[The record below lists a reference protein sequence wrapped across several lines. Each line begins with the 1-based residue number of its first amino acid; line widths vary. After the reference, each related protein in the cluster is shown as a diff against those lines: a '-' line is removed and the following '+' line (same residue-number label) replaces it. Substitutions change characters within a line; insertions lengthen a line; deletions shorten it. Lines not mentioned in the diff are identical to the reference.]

1 MRPQKFGQWSSWGA
15 FAAILLALGMA
26 ACAESAPRDRD
37 DDDED
42 ESGSTG
48 VFAGSSGSSSSSG
61 AGGGGGGG
69 GGTGGSGAGGISGG
83 GTGFMT
89 PKDMFD
95 YVNQTRDQYKVHTP
109 YDGYPFEGV
118 NSDVMTW
125 SLILAWDEGLAAEA
139 QVEAEKLAG
148 GASPQ
153 GKTYPFANEP
163 GETFWASGLDTDRY
177 MITGFSD
184 ANTPPGKDAFGNP
197 KPPNKWHDT
206 SNGFYRLAVAYQT
219 GTGAFNQKS
228 KLGVGAA
235 EGGDQQTWW
244 VLVFSE

>member
-1 MRPQKFGQWSSWGA
+1 VGQWSSWGA
-15 FAAILLALGMA
+15 LAAILLALGTA
-26 ACAESAPRDRD
+26 ACADAPRNDRD
-37 DDDED
+37 DDDD
-42 ESGSTG
+42 EEQTGGSGMVT
-48 VFAGSSGSSSSSG
+48 SGSSSSSG
-61 AGGGGGGG
+61 AGGGGGGAG
-69 GGTGGSGAGGISGG
+69 GGGAGGSGTGGVNGG
-83 GTGFMT
+83 GTGFTT
-89 PKDMFD
+89 PMDMFD

-125 SLILAWDEGLAAEA
+125 ALILTWDEGLAAEA
-139 QVEAEKLAG
+139 QAEADKIAG

-163 GETFWASGLDTDRY
+163 GETFWASGLETDRY
-177 MITGFSD
+177 MITGLSD

-219 GTGAFNQKS
+219 GTGEFNQKA

-235 EGGDQQTWW
+235 NDGDQKTWW
-244 VLVFSE
+244 VLLFSE